1 MVFCNSKRFSY
12 TNNSI
17 YFQFFHIGKTVF
29 QRWSAVLSK
38 ERKGYFFKNCLVENF
53 FRHTGKSLVYTIFH
67 QKRFFLVN
75 LFFSTKKVDLIWLWK
90 FIIDSIC
97 SKVKSL
103 NYSTQSNSIANGLM
117 QTISDSTEHKG
128 IGHKKCCKLQNC
140 FIKIFSSKIQK

>member
-1 MVFCNSKRFSY
+1 MVFCNSKRFSN

-17 YFQFFHIGKTVF
+17 YFQFFQIGKTVF

-38 ERKGYFFKNCLVENF
+38 ERLFFQKLSCREFLSSYRKISCIYYFPPKKG
-53 FRHTGKSLVYTIFH
+53 
-67 QKRFFLVN
+67 FLVN
-75 LFFSTKKVDLIWLWK
+75 LFFSTKKVDSSWLWK
-90 FIIDSIC
+90 FIIELIC

-128 IGHKKCCKLQNC
+128 IAHKKCCKLQNC